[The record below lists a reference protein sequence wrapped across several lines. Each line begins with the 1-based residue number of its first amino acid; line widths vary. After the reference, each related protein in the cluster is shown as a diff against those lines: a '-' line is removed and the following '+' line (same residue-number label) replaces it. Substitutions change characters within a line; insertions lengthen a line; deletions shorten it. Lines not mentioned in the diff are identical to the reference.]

1 MTIIDVITMILIP
14 GIIVITTT
22 TTTYTTDTISFENA
36 FK

>member
-22 TTTYTTDTISFENA
+22 TTYTTDTISFENA